1 MRKSKWQIFGSLFSS
16 CVILIMLAFS
26 VKLFMQNGAGSTLK
40 VFAKGSSGAMITASV
55 EGYDENLSNIN
66 KKEFS
71 TKLNGK
77 RVRNWD
83 IGDMAFG
90 ADENGNPKPIYIN
103 IYLKNLCEHKIAF
116 EFRNNSQNLD
126 NMAFDYSIEN
136 GEFASNFD
144 NEQTVIENEAV
155 KLFTIRMSV
164 IDASISFSQS
174 PIDFTIQVE
183 DYYLD

>member
-1 MRKSKWQIFGSLFSS
+1 MKKSKWQIFSSLFSS

-26 VKLFMQNGAGSTLK
+26 VKLFIQNGAGSSLK
-40 VFAKGSSGAMITASV
+40 VFATGSSGAIITATV
-55 EGYDENLSNIN
+55 ENYDEELSNV
-66 KKEFS
+66 KKKDYS
-71 TKLNGK
+71 TKLNGN

-83 IGDMAFG
+83 IGDMVFG
-90 ADENGNPKPIYIN
+90 ADESGSPRPIYIK
-103 IYLKNLCEHKIAF
+103 IYLKNNCDHKIAF
-116 EFRNNSQNLD
+116 EFRNTTQNL
-126 NMAFDYSIEN
+126 NNVAFDYSIEG

-144 NEQTVIENEAV
+144 NEDTVIEIEAT